1 MQSIITSSVKTNWVI
16 GKGSIVVELED
27 TMERVFRWEYLFELG
42 NKKSDNSYQIDT
54 QQLIN
59 ERLKAIKQ
67 AKSLMGEVFGDKE
80 IITIQG
86 DELEVV
92 AEPEAK
98 EVKEAVAEPEVKEVK
113 EAVAEPEVKE
123 VKEVK
128 EAKPKKAKATKPKE
142 VEPKEKV
149 IHYTEGNPKMQAD
162 CKALIL
168 ECAGVKEL
176 KDLPMVGKLVL
187 DLKEDMTNL
196 NIKFYVNGELSKEV
210 KELFRSKTTSHI
222 AEQAGF

>member
-92 AEPEAK
+92 AEPEA
-98 EVKEAVAEPEVKEVK
+98 KEVK